1 MFIKRHVSAGPVS
14 AHIRA
19 KNTGKGNIKGCFTG
33 WVLFRPIVCIFF
45 VLTRCTESRARLT
58 IVQRPG
64 SALLMKKKATRITGI
79 RFSEATYKAVVHAA
93 KVRDFASPSAFMRA
107 AVEKELR
114 GAEAILDES
123 EQRINASLEKYSK
136 QVRRVSTGQQALF
149 AYVDTLAKVI
159 LSTLPD
165 TDEDTRNAA
174 VARGKLRYSRF
185 LKSVGANM
193 VGDAQAALSELVNR
207 APEE

>member
-1 MFIKRHVSAGPVS
+1 MK
-14 AHIRA
+14 
-19 KNTGKGNIKGCFTG
+19 KNTTKMRGM
-33 WVLFRPIVCIFF
+33 
-45 VLTRCTESRARLT
+45 RLNE
-58 IVQRPG
+58 V
-64 SALLMKKKATRITGI
+64 
-79 RFSEATYKAVVHAA
+79 TYKAVVQAA
-93 KVRDFASPSAFMRA
+93 KARDYASPSAFMRA

-114 GAEAILDES
+114 GADSTIGES
-123 EQRINASLEKYSK
+123 EQRISASLEKYSK

-149 AYVDTLAKVI
+149 AYVDALAKVI

-165 TDEDTRNAA
+165 TDEDTRKAA
-174 VARGKLRYSRF
+174 AARGKLRYSRF

>member
-1 MFIKRHVSAGPVS
+1 
-14 AHIRA
+14 
-19 KNTGKGNIKGCFTG
+19 
-33 WVLFRPIVCIFF
+33 
-45 VLTRCTESRARLT
+45 
-58 IVQRPG
+58 
-64 SALLMKKKATRITGI
+64 
-79 RFSEATYKAVVHAA
+79 
-93 KVRDFASPSAFMRA
+93 MRA

-114 GAEAILDES
+114 GADATLGES
-123 EQRINASLEKYSK
+123 EQRIGASLEKYSK

-149 AYVDTLAKVI
+149 AYVDALAKVI

-165 TDEDTRNAA
+165 TDEDTRKAA
-174 VARGKLRYSRF
+174 AARGKLRYSRF

>member
-1 MFIKRHVSAGPVS
+1 
-14 AHIRA
+14 
-19 KNTGKGNIKGCFTG
+19 
-33 WVLFRPIVCIFF
+33 
-45 VLTRCTESRARLT
+45 
-58 IVQRPG
+58 
-64 SALLMKKKATRITGI
+64 MKKKTTKMRGM
-79 RFSEATYKAVVHAA
+79 RLSEATYKAVVQTA
-93 KVRDFASPSAFMRA
+93 KARDFASPSAFMRA

-114 GAEAILDES
+114 GTDSTLSES
-123 EQRINASLEKYSK
+123 EQRIGASLEKYSK

-149 AYVDTLAKVI
+149 AYVDALAKVI

-165 TDEDTRNAA
+165 TDEDTRKAA

>member
-1 MFIKRHVSAGPVS
+1 
-14 AHIRA
+14 
-19 KNTGKGNIKGCFTG
+19 
-33 WVLFRPIVCIFF
+33 
-45 VLTRCTESRARLT
+45 
-58 IVQRPG
+58 
-64 SALLMKKKATRITGI
+64 MKKKATKMRGM
-79 RFSEATYKAVVHAA
+79 RLSDATYKAVVQAA
-93 KVRDFASPSAFMRA
+93 KARDYASPSAFMRA

-114 GAEAILDES
+114 GADATLNES
-123 EQRINASLEKYSK
+123 EQHITAALEKYSK

-149 AYVDTLAKVI
+149 AYMDTLAKVI

-207 APEE
+207 ASEE